1 MSEQKR
7 VRRTS
12 QQIALDLDTEIQELH
27 ESIQKIEEK
36 KAASAA
42 EFDKK
47 IAVVRT
53 KISKLE
59 ERKKNLLTPKKRTQ
73 RRSKAD
79 QIKGLVKQAQK
90 SGMKLEEIAD
100 KLGVELS

>member
-1 MSEQKR
+1 MNDQKR

-12 QQIALDLDTEIQELH
+12 QQIAADLDTEIKELN
-27 ESIQKIEEK
+27 ESIRKIEEK
-36 KAASAA
+36 KAASVA

-47 IAVVRT
+47 IAAVHA
-53 KISKLE
+53 KINKLE
-59 ERKKNLLTPKKRTQ
+59 ERKKNLLTPKKRTP

-90 SGMKLEEIAD
+90 SGMKLEEIAN